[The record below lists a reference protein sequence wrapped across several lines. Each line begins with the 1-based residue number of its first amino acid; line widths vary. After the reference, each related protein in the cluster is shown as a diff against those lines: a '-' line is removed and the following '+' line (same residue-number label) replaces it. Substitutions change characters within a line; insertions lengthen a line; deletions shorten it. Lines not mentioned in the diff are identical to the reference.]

1 MNALSNPPSQP
12 GPASLAGTLLSTL
25 QEEHA
30 ALVLLTEQF
39 DAQLNALLNRDAE
52 QLETATHNVAE
63 CMNGLMR
70 LRQTR
75 ERQTRLLAR
84 VLEVQETS
92 IARLAG
98 RLREDTATEPLAGQL
113 DDIRANV
120 VARAQE
126 TQKKGQVLGFAL
138 QYAASLGREM
148 MQAVHGIQVPVSS
161 AVYTAAGNVAHA
173 LPSTSYVNQVG

>member
-1 MNALSNPPSQP
+1 
-12 GPASLAGTLLSTL
+12 
-25 QEEHA
+25 
-30 ALVLLTEQF
+30 
-39 DAQLNALLNRDAE
+39 
-52 QLETATHNVAE
+52 
-63 CMNGLMR
+63 MR

-98 RLREDTATEPLAGQL
+98 RLREDTATELLAGQL
-113 DDIRANV
+113 DDIRADV

-161 AVYTAAGNVAHA
+161 AVYTAAGNVAHG